1 MMFKKLFHIWKY
13 SDSQPTEIMLG
24 MVNFLLTPIA
34 IYFEVGL
41 MPLFIPLLIAG
52 GIFQLWAVSTEQV
65 CKRVKAAFVSLCLFV
80 VTLLLYLNSEC
91 GLHSPVHYGW
101 VFLVICSLGS
111 LIRLKNEELH
121 HE

>member
-1 MMFKKLFHIWKY
+1 MNMMFKKLFHIWKY

-41 MPLFIPLLIAG
+41 MPVFIPLLIAG

-80 VTLLLYLNSEC
+80 VTLLL
-91 GLHSPVHYGW
+91 
-101 VFLVICSLGS
+101 
-111 LIRLKNEELH
+111 
-121 HE
+121 